1 MRQLLIGVVA
11 GMLLPLYPA
20 QANIQTDL
28 ETGLP
33 LTEVIQH
40 AIAEAVSVENIMAQL
55 LIDCKPI
62 PADDSEEETIGCG
75 FGTAES
81 IVSAAA
87 SSFSEDPDALKLI
100 GQAGIDKGLTED
112 QLIAIALNNGLDP
125 TALLPATAAGPAA
138 GPETAGAGT
147 LLPTTLGTATGG
159 GGGGSA
165 SPSS

>member
-1 MRQLLIGVVA
+1 MRRLFIGVVA
-11 GMLLPLYPA
+11 GMLLPLSPA

-28 ETGLP
+28 ETGMP
-33 LTEVIQH
+33 LTEIIQN
-40 AIAEAVSVENIMAQL
+40 AMAEATSVENIMAQL
-55 LIDCKPI
+55 LVDCQPKL
-62 PADDSEEETIGCG
+62 ADDSDEPIGCG

-112 QLIAIALNNGLDP
+112 QLVEIALNNGLDP
-125 TALLPATAAGPAA
+125 SALLPATAAGPAA
-138 GPETAGAGT
+138 GPETAGVGT
-147 LLPTTLGTATGG
+147 VLPTTFGTATGG
-159 GGGGSA
+159 GGGGTA